1 MHRVLVLG
9 GTGFIGSQVL
19 SVLRHHHDVRVM
31 VLGHRRL
38 DYRALEDFDLVTG
51 SLPRFDL
58 TWLEAFRPDTI
69 LHLARLGGRDPL
81 RRALA
86 ARWGRRAN
94 ERLIRWLEDHAPDT
108 RVIYVSGTLVY
119 GNRGEEPATE
129 ESAVDPIAY
138 ARQYIRAERPWME
151 ARSAGALPITIV
163 RPPWVVGSGSWFHH
177 YYALPALR
185 GGHVPLYGDGGNWM
199 SFLDVRDCAGCIVHL
214 AQRAV
219 EGKVLN
225 LFAPEQFARQAEFVA
240 ELSERTGSRVRAIA
254 GRRLRAYR
262 DPAVREAL
270 TSSFVAGTVHEDLR
284 DYEFVAPTWRDMVSH
299 HLPSS

>member
-94 ERLIRWLEDHAPDT
+94 ERLIRWLEATQPQVSSGQGWT
-108 RVIYVSGTLVY
+108 R
-119 GNRGEEPATE
+119 
-129 ESAVDPIAY
+129 
-138 ARQYIRAERPWME
+138 
-151 ARSAGALPITIV
+151 
-163 RPPWVVGSGSWFHH
+163 
-177 YYALPALR
+177 
-185 GGHVPLYGDGGNWM
+185 
-199 SFLDVRDCAGCIVHL
+199 
-214 AQRAV
+214 
-219 EGKVLN
+219 
-225 LFAPEQFARQAEFVA
+225 
-240 ELSERTGSRVRAIA
+240 
-254 GRRLRAYR
+254 
-262 DPAVREAL
+262 
-270 TSSFVAGTVHEDLR
+270 
-284 DYEFVAPTWRDMVSH
+284 
-299 HLPSS
+299 